1 VAASKSNNSADE
13 ALDAG
18 IPWSVACNEREI
30 VSMNPTSRRALP
42 RRSRAARSQTAIAMA
57 ALGAVALLARALP
70 DKNPPLI
77 DRRARRI
84 ARSRPMRRAGRIL
97 SPLFPLGLP
106 GGYITIAYLT
116 ARALHRRGQRG
127 GPAIVTS
134 AWLGWLVHRA
144 AKLVFERER
153 PRRRGAMRRDDSYP
167 SGHTTGATALM
178 LTTAYVLRRRDLI
191 SLPRATAI
199 ATIAPITMGAYRVI
213 SDEHWATDVV
223 GGWLLGGAVALACN
237 AALADA
243 VGGAARK
250 IKAPGARPRA
260 LYRHGRQE
268 QPMFSA
274 EVGRV
279 DSPDVRAGTARP
291 FAR

>member
-1 VAASKSNNSADE
+1 VAASKSNNSTDD

-18 IPWSVACNEREI
+18 ISWSVACNEQEI

-42 RRSRAARSQTAIAMA
+42 HPSRAATSQIAIAAA
-57 ALGAVALLARALP
+57 ALGAMVFLARDLR
-70 DKNPPLI
+70 DNNPPLI

-84 ARSRPMRRAGRIL
+84 ARSRPMRRADRVL

-153 PRRRGAMRRDDSYP
+153 PRRRGVKRRTDSYP
-167 SGHTTGATALM
+167 SGHTTGATALA
-178 LTTAYVLRRRDLI
+178 LTTAYVLHRRDLI

-199 ATIAPITMGAYRVI
+199 ATIAPVTMGAYRVI
-213 SDEHWATDVV
+213 SEEHWATDVV
-223 GGWLLGGAVALACN
+223 GGWLLGGAVALVCN

-243 VGGAARK
+243 LGGAARK

-260 LYRHGRQE
+260 LYRHSRQE
-268 QPMFSA
+268 RPMFSA